1 MVDEKG
7 SFKEETFNKAVGVLG
22 SNVDLISAD
31 KKKIRKPTEGAELY
45 KIVKMIVDKKFDP
58 VIVFSFSKK
67 EVEGYAIAMS
77 KMDLTDDKQKECI
90 TDVF

>member
-1 MVDEKG
+1 VVDEKG
-7 SFKEETFNKAVGVLG
+7 VFRDDNFNKAVSVLG
-22 SNVDLISAD
+22 DNVDLMKTD
-31 KKKIRKPTEGAELY
+31 KKKRRKPTEGAELY

-77 KMDLTDDKQKECI
+77 KMDLTDDK
-90 TDVF
+90 

>member
-7 SFKEETFNKAVGVLG
+7 VFRDDNFNKAVSVLG
-22 SNVDLISAD
+22 DNVDLMKTD
-31 KKKIRKPTEGAELY
+31 KKKRRKPTEGAELY

-77 KMDLTDDKQKECI
+77 KMDLTDDK
-90 TDVF
+90 